1 MTTDNST
8 IKVGDTVKVVDAQHY
23 AAGNL
28 GVVKSVTK
36 DVHKVE
42 VTLANGL
49 IETIDFVKAQ
59 LGAIEADI
67 QQNLGIVKTGTD
79 SAGVPDATTPTVTS
93 SAVSP
98 PTTTPAN

>member
-42 VTLANGL
+42 VTLANG
-49 IETIDFVKAQ
+49 IVETIDLVKAQ
-59 LGAIEADI
+59 LGAIEAEVV
-67 QQNLGIVKTGTD
+67 QGLGIVKTG
-79 SAGVPDATTPTVTS
+79 AGPATIPDTTTGGINTPDTTTPI
-93 SAVSP
+93 
-98 PTTTPAN
+98 TTPAN

>member
-42 VTLANGL
+42 VMLANG
-49 IETIDFVKAQ
+49 IVETIDLVKAQ

-79 SAGVPDATTPTVTS
+79 SAGVSDATPTASAGSAPTTPT
-93 SAVSP
+93 A
-98 PTTTPAN
+98 TPAN